1 MATTTTT
8 NLGLTLAVPGSG
20 EPFDTDMVNDNFE
33 AIDADSGAKAAADNA
48 LDARLDAVE
57 PFLLPTFGTPAT
69 GRHGLTPSGS
79 TADRDT
85 YWGSPAAGQPRIDLA
100 NRGARW
106 YNEEKGWT
114 ERYYCLYNEAGTGL
128 TGDTPVADVA
138 GWRPDHDNGRVL
150 LYQSGAAG
158 VSGAGTATKKG
169 AKIEFAG
176 ATTVTLDG
184 IFTTDFS
191 KYEVEWTVAS
201 GSADASMTM
210 QLRVAAVTNSAASYA
225 YTFYEAS
232 AGASGV
238 TALGSQTSAT
248 IGRCASV
255 GAQGVL
261 TFCDPM
267 NAARRTRGRLHTYDD
282 TGFSRMGGWR
292 HDVNA
297 AFDGF
302 LITFSGG
309 ATETGEFRVYGLAN

>member
-1 MATTTTT
+1 MATTTTP
-8 NLGLTLAVPGSG
+8 NLSLTLAVPGSN
-20 EPFDTDMVNDNFE
+20 EPFSTPVVNANFT
-33 AIDADSGAKAAADNA
+33 AIDSEVGVRRSADTALSG
-48 LDARLDAVE
+48 RLDAVE
-57 PFLLPTFGTPAT
+57 PYLLPSYGTPAT
-69 GRHGLTPSGS
+69 GKNGLTPSGT
-79 TADRDT
+79 TADRDAF
-85 YWGSPAAGQPRIDLA
+85 WGSPAAGQARIDLA

-106 YNEEKGWT
+106 YNEDKGWT
-114 ERYYCLYNEAGTGL
+114 ERYYCVYNETGTGL

-184 IFTTDFS
+184 IFNAEFT

-210 QLRVAAVTNSAASYA
+210 QLRVGAVTNSAASYA

-248 IGRCASV
+248 IGRTASV
-255 GAQGVL
+255 GAQGIL
-261 TFCDPM
+261 TFTDPM

-302 LITFSGG
+302 LITFAGA